1 MSVLSAAVEPGRI
14 HEDLEDH
21 RIALTRHCV
30 RMLGSRA
37 EAEDAVQE
45 TMLRAWRGRRRF
57 EGRSLLG
64 SWLRRIAT
72 NVCIDMLNAR
82 SRGAVPL
89 DPASLQ
95 EVWLEAGPDT
105 DPAEQTLTNE
115 SFQLALLVAL
125 ERLPARQRA
134 VLMLREAMGWKA
146 SEVAELLG
154 ISSAAVNS
162 ALQRARASLE
172 PDTPGVAGTMAP
184 SVETSRED
192 LLGSYL
198 AAFRSPIADAR
209 PARHAAVR

>member
-1 MSVLSAAVEPGRI
+1 MSMVSPAVTRRRS

-21 RIALTRHCV
+21 RTALTRHCA

-82 SRGAVPL
+82 SRHAVPL

-95 EVWLEAGPDT
+95 EAWLEAGPET
-105 DPAEQTLTNE
+105 DPAERTLTNE
-115 SFQLALLVAL
+115 SFELALLVAL

-162 ALQRARASLE
+162 TLQRARASLE
-172 PDTPGVAGTMAP
+172 PGAPAVARTSAPGVA
-184 SVETSRED
+184 SSRDD
-192 LLGSYL
+192 LLASYL
-198 AAFRSPIADAR
+198 VAFE
-209 PARHAAVR
+209 

>member
-1 MSVLSAAVEPGRI
+1 MSVASAAVDPGRL
-14 HEDLEDH
+14 HEHLEDH
-21 RIALTRHCV
+21 RIALTRHCA

-64 SWLRRIAT
+64 FWLRRIAT

-82 SRGAVPL
+82 SRLAVPL

-95 EVWLEAGPDT
+95 EAWLEAGPDT
-105 DPAEQTLTNE
+105 DPAEQTLTSE
-115 SFQLALLVAL
+115 SFQLALRVAL
-125 ERLPARQRA
+125 ERLPAQQRA

-172 PDTPGVAGTMAP
+172 PGAQGATGTMTACLENSRQDLLASYLTAIR
-184 SVETSRED
+184 SVETGVRH
-192 LLGSYL
+192 GP
-198 AAFRSPIADAR
+198 RAR
-209 PARHAAVR
+209 VS

>member
-1 MSVLSAAVEPGRI
+1 MSADAVAPGRI

-21 RIALTRHCV
+21 RVALTRHCA

-45 TMLRAWRGRRRF
+45 TMLRAWRSRRQF

-72 NVCIDMLNAR
+72 NVCIDALNAR
-82 SRGAVPL
+82 SRHAVPL

-95 EVWLEAGPDT
+95 EAWLEAGPDT
-105 DPAEQTLTNE
+105 DPTEQMLVNE

-172 PDTPGVAGTMAP
+172 PGGADTMAP
-184 SVETSRED
+184 SVENSRED
-192 LLGSYL
+192 LLASYL
-198 AAFRSPIADAR
+198 AAFSPAMAGG
-209 PARHAAVR
+209 

>member
-1 MSVLSAAVEPGRI
+1 MSMVSPAVARRRS

-21 RIALTRHCV
+21 RTALTRHCA

-72 NVCIDMLNAR
+72 NVCIDMLDAR
-82 SRGAVPL
+82 SRHAVPL

-95 EVWLEAGPDT
+95 EAWLEAGPDT
-105 DPAEQTLTNE
+105 DPAAQTLTNE
-115 SFQLALLVAL
+115 SFQLALLLAL
-125 ERLPARQRA
+125 ERLPAQQRA
-134 VLMLREAMGWKA
+134 VLMLREALGWKA

-154 ISSAAVNS
+154 ISRAAVNS
-162 ALQRARASLE
+162 ALQRARASLAS
-172 PDTPGVAGTMAP
+172 DAPGEAKTMP
-184 SVETSRED
+184 PLIGQSRQD
-192 LLGSYL
+192 LLASYL
-198 AAFRSPIADAR
+198 VAFT
-209 PARHAAVR
+209 